1 MYMKLIGRR
10 LSLEVEDDR
19 FLLGCLSVCVGESQ
33 STRILASRNG
43 ISRSALNLDDWL
55 DFPHAIGLYYLFPF

>member
-43 ISRSALNLDDWL
+43 ISRFASNLDGWL
-55 DFPHAIGLYYLFPF
+55 DFQHATALFSLFPF